1 MPDLATRPMRG
12 AAFLDRD
19 GVLNLD
25 IGYAHRAEQIQWV
38 EGAAKAIALL
48 NRQNLFVFVVTNQSG
63 IARGFYSE
71 GDVNRLHTWMTAEL
85 LSQGAR
91 IDAFA
96 YCPHYSEGEIAAYRE
111 VCTCRKPAPGMLLA
125 AAQDLSLDPHASWM
139 IGDRDSD
146 VQAAHN
152 AGCHSA
158 FLNNS
163 VNQGIDPS
171 PEIVGKTFL
180 DLAQQIIRHPSGR
193 LQL

>member
-1 MPDLATRPMRG
+1 MRDANLFTK
-12 AAFLDRD
+12 AAFLDKD
-19 GVLNLD
+19 GTIMED
-25 IGYAHRAEQIQWV
+25 IPYNSDPALFAFSPGVV
-38 EGAAKAIALL
+38 EGLL
-48 NRQNLFVFVVTNQSG
+48 LLANSGFRLVIISNQSG
-63 IARGFYSE
+63 VARGLFDFSALGPMEARLREMFTTE
-71 GDVNRLHTWMTAEL
+71 GLEL
-85 LSQGAR
+85 AGV
-91 IDAFA
+91 
-96 YCPHYSEGEIAAYRE
+96 YWCPHFPGAVHPQFGVA
-111 VCTCRKPAPGMLLA
+111 CGCRKPAPGMLLA
-125 AAQDLSLDPHASWM
+125 AAQELSLDTHASWM

-146 VQAAHN
+146 VQAAHK

>member
-1 MPDLATRPMRG
+1 MRDANLFTK
-12 AAFLDRD
+12 AAFLDKD
-19 GVLNLD
+19 GTIMED
-25 IGYAHRAEQIQWV
+25 IPYNSDPALFAFSPGVV
-38 EGAAKAIALL
+38 EGLL
-48 NRQNLFVFVVTNQSG
+48 LLANSGFRLVIISNQSG
-63 IARGFYSE
+63 VARGLFDFSALEPMEARLREMFTTE
-71 GDVNRLHTWMTAEL
+71 GLEL
-85 LSQGAR
+85 AGV
-91 IDAFA
+91 
-96 YCPHYSEGEIAAYRE
+96 YWCPHFPGAVHPQFGVA
-111 VCTCRKPAPGMLLA
+111 CGCRKPAPGMLLA
-125 AAQDLSLDPHASWM
+125 AAQELSLDTHASWM

>member
-1 MPDLATRPMRG
+1 MRDANLFTK
-12 AAFLDRD
+12 AAFLDKD
-19 GVLNLD
+19 GTLMED
-25 IGYAHRAEQIQWV
+25 IPYNSDPALFAFSPGVV
-38 EGAAKAIALL
+38 EGLMLL
-48 NRQNLFVFVVTNQSG
+48 ANSGFRLVIISNQSG
-63 IARGFYSE
+63 VARGLFDFSALGPMEARLREMFTTE
-71 GDVNRLHTWMTAEL
+71 GLEL
-85 LSQGAR
+85 AGV
-91 IDAFA
+91 
-96 YCPHYSEGEIAAYRE
+96 YWCPHFPGAVHPQFGVA
-111 VCTCRKPAPGMLLA
+111 CGCRKPAPGMLIA
-125 AAQDLSLDPHASWM
+125 ATRELSLDRHASWM

>member
-38 EGAAKAIALL
+38 EGAAKAITLL

-71 GDVNRLHTWMTAEL
+71 EDVNRLHTWMTAEL

-111 VCTCRKPAPGMLLA
+111 VCTCRKPAPGMLLT
-125 AAQDLSLDPHASWM
+125 LMKEWPVTRETSFM
-139 IGDRDSD
+139 IGDRDTD
-146 VQAAHN
+146 IAAAKA
-152 AGCHSA
+152 AG
-158 FLNNS
+158 
-163 VNQGIDPS
+163 
-171 PEIVGKTFL
+171 
-180 DLAQQIIRHPSGR
+180 IRGHLFPGGNLLR
-193 LQL
+193 FVTETLGL

>member
-1 MPDLATRPMRG
+1 MRDANLFTK
-12 AAFLDRD
+12 AAFLDKD
-19 GVLNLD
+19 GTIMED
-25 IGYAHRAEQIQWV
+25 IPYNSDPALFAFSPGVV
-38 EGAAKAIALL
+38 EGLL
-48 NRQNLFVFVVTNQSG
+48 LLANSGFRLVIISNQSG
-63 IARGFYSE
+63 VARGLFDFSALEPMEARLREMFTTE
-71 GDVNRLHTWMTAEL
+71 GLEL
-85 LSQGAR
+85 AGV
-91 IDAFA
+91 
-96 YCPHYSEGEIAAYRE
+96 YWCPHFPGAVHPQFGVA
-111 VCTCRKPAPGMLLA
+111 CGCRKPAPGMLLA
-125 AAQDLSLDPHASWM
+125 AAQELSLDTHASWM

-146 VQAAHN
+146 VQAAHK

>member
-1 MPDLATRPMRG
+1 MRDANLFTK
-12 AAFLDRD
+12 AAFLDKD
-19 GVLNLD
+19 GTLMED
-25 IGYAHRAEQIQWV
+25 IPY
-38 EGAAKAIALL
+38 
-48 NRQNLFVFVVTNQSG
+48 NSDPTLFVFSPGVVEGLLLLANSGFRLVIVSNQSG
-63 IARGFYSE
+63 VARGLFDFSALGPMEARLREMFTTE
-71 GDVNRLHTWMTAEL
+71 GLEL
-85 LSQGAR
+85 AGV
-91 IDAFA
+91 
-96 YCPHYSEGEIAAYRE
+96 YWCPHFPGAVHPQFGVA
-111 VCTCRKPAPGMLLA
+111 CGCRKPAPGMLIA
-125 AAQDLSLDPHASWM
+125 AAQELSLDRHASWM

>member
-1 MPDLATRPMRG
+1 MRDANLFTK
-12 AAFLDRD
+12 AAFLDKD
-19 GVLNLD
+19 GTLMED
-25 IGYAHRAEQIQWV
+25 IPYNSDPALFAFSPGVV
-38 EGAAKAIALL
+38 EGLL
-48 NRQNLFVFVVTNQSG
+48 LLANSGFRLVIISNQSG
-63 IARGFYSE
+63 VARGLFDFSALEPMEARLREMFTTE
-71 GDVNRLHTWMTAEL
+71 GLEL
-85 LSQGAR
+85 AGV
-91 IDAFA
+91 
-96 YCPHYSEGEIAAYRE
+96 YWCPHFPGAVHPQFGVA
-111 VCTCRKPAPGMLLA
+111 CGCRKPAPGMLLA
-125 AAQDLSLDPHASWM
+125 AAQELSLDTHASWM

>member
-1 MPDLATRPMRG
+1 MRDANLFTK
-12 AAFLDRD
+12 AAFLDKD
-19 GVLNLD
+19 GTIMED
-25 IGYAHRAEQIQWV
+25 IPYNSDPALFAFSPGVV
-38 EGAAKAIALL
+38 EGLL
-48 NRQNLFVFVVTNQSG
+48 LLANSGFRFVIISNQSG
-63 IARGFYSE
+63 VARGLFDFSALEPMEARLREMFTTE
-71 GDVNRLHTWMTAEL
+71 GLEL
-85 LSQGAR
+85 AGVYWWPHFPGAVHPQFGV
-91 IDAFA
+91 A
-96 YCPHYSEGEIAAYRE
+96 CG
-111 VCTCRKPAPGMLLA
+111 CRKPAPGMLLA
-125 AAQDLSLDPHASWM
+125 AAQELSLDTHASWM

-146 VQAAHN
+146 VQAAHK

>member
-1 MPDLATRPMRG
+1 MRDANPFTK
-12 AAFLDRD
+12 AAFLDKD
-19 GVLNLD
+19 GTIMED
-25 IGYAHRAEQIQWV
+25 IPYNSDPALFAFSPGVV
-38 EGAAKAIALL
+38 EGLL
-48 NRQNLFVFVVTNQSG
+48 LLANSGFRLVIISNQSG
-63 IARGFYSE
+63 VARGLFDFSALEPMEARLREMFTTE
-71 GDVNRLHTWMTAEL
+71 GLEL
-85 LSQGAR
+85 AGV
-91 IDAFA
+91 
-96 YCPHYSEGEIAAYRE
+96 YWCPHFPGAVHPQFGVA
-111 VCTCRKPAPGMLLA
+111 CGCRKPAPGMLLA
-125 AAQDLSLDPHASWM
+125 AAQELSLDTHASWM

-146 VQAAHN
+146 VQAAHK

>member
-1 MPDLATRPMRG
+1 MFTTEGLELA
-12 AAFLDRD
+12 
-19 GVLNLD
+19 GV
-25 IGYAHRAEQIQWV
+25 YW
-38 EGAAKAIALL
+38 
-48 NRQNLFVFVVTNQSG
+48 
-63 IARGFYSE
+63 
-71 GDVNRLHTWMTAEL
+71 
-85 LSQGAR
+85 
-91 IDAFA
+91 
-96 YCPHYSEGEIAAYRE
+96 CPHFPGAVHPQFGVA
-111 VCTCRKPAPGMLLA
+111 CGCRKPAPGMLLA
-125 AAQDLSLDPHASWM
+125 AAQELSLDTHASWM

>member
-1 MPDLATRPMRG
+1 MRDANLFTK
-12 AAFLDRD
+12 AAFLDKD
-19 GVLNLD
+19 GTIMED
-25 IGYAHRAEQIQWV
+25 IPYNSDPALFAFSPGVV
-38 EGAAKAIALL
+38 EGLL
-48 NRQNLFVFVVTNQSG
+48 LLANSGFRLVIISNQSG
-63 IARGFYSE
+63 VARGLFDFSALEPMEARLREMFTTE
-71 GDVNRLHTWMTAEL
+71 GLEL
-85 LSQGAR
+85 AGV
-91 IDAFA
+91 
-96 YCPHYSEGEIAAYRE
+96 YWCPHFPGAVHPQFGVA
-111 VCTCRKPAPGMLLA
+111 CGCRKPAPGMLLA
-125 AAQDLSLDPHASWM
+125 AAQELSLDTHASWM

-163 VNQGIDPS
+163 VNQGIDSS